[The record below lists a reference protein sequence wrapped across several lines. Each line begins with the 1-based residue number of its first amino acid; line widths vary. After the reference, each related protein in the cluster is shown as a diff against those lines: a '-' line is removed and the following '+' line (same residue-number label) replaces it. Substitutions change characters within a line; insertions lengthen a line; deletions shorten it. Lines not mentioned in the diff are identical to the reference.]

1 MSHAQPSVLLISA
14 DDLPR
19 NILGVYG
26 AQHGLTPNLDAL
38 ARSSGAAVFDSAFT
52 VSPLCTPSRFAL
64 LTGNYPEDALS
75 YRIDGHGH
83 DMLHWCLPGVPDWLI
98 AVLFRFVLVDE

>member
-1 MSHAQPSVLLISA
+1 MSHARPSVLLISA

-38 ARSSGAAVFDSAFT
+38 ARAFGCGD
-52 VSPLCTPSRFAL
+52 VV
-64 LTGNYPEDALS
+64 EVIDVEEALS

-83 DMLHWCLPGVPDWLI
+83 DMLHWCLPGVPDWLV

>member
-1 MSHAQPSVLLISA
+1 MQPSVLLISA

-26 AQHGLTPNLDAL
+26 AQHGLTPNIDAL
-38 ARSSGAAVFDSAFT
+38 ARSSGATVFDTALT
-52 VSPLCTPSRFAL
+52 V
-64 LTGNYPEDALS
+64 ALS

-83 DMLHWCLPGVPDWLI
+83 DMLHWCLPGVPDWLV

>member
-1 MSHAQPSVLLISA
+1 MSRA
-14 DDLPR
+14 DCPR
-19 NILGVYG
+19 
-26 AQHGLTPNLDAL
+26 HGD
-38 ARSSGAAVFDSAFT
+38 
-52 VSPLCTPSRFAL
+52 
-64 LTGNYPEDALS
+64 TGNIWVHADLAWVGRYQATASGYGPQLYAKLNAVARRAFGCGDVVEVVDVEEALS

>member
-1 MSHAQPSVLLISA
+1 MRSVLLISA

-38 ARSSGAAVFDSAFT
+38 ARSSGATVFDAALTSTQISTRWRGAR
-52 VSPLCTPSRFAL
+52 SDAAMWSR
-64 LTGNYPEDALS
+64 
-75 YRIDGHGH
+75 
-83 DMLHWCLPGVPDWLI
+83 
-98 AVLFRFVLVDE
+98 